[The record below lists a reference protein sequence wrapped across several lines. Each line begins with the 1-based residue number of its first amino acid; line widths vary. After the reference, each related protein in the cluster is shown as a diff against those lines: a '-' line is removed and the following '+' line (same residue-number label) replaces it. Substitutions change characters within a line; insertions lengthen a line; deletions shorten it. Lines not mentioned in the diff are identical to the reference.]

1 MKDRASEILNLLVSK
16 RNVKVNTL
24 AELLGVSC
32 VTIRKDLDNLERR
45 GLICRNHGYASL
57 DMASEDGKRMAYNY
71 SVKQRIARDAANT
84 VKDGETI
91 MIGSGSCC
99 AFLVEELAKMK
110 KNVTII
116 TNSIFITNF
125 VSFYS
130 NIKLILLGGYYQPDS
145 QLVVGPI
152 TVKSGEQFF
161 SDKLFVDADGF
172 LPDFGFSGNDYRNVQ
187 TIKELAVNAREVYVL
202 AEAEIYKKQGVLCM
216 VQFDQ
221 LTGVY
226 TDGGISAEAEAAL
239 VKNNVMLY
247 KITGSGG
254 AAAGIGIS
262 QSPRRLSKAAS
273 LSLN

>member
-1 MKDRASEILNLLVSK
+1 MKDRASEILDLLVSK
-16 RNVKVNTL
+16 RNVKVNAL
-24 AELLGVSC
+24 AESLGVSC
-32 VTIRKDLDNLERR
+32 VTIRKDLNSLERR

-57 DMASEDGKRMAYNY
+57 DTASDDGKRMAHNY
-71 SVKQRIARDAANT
+71 LVKQQIAHDAANT
-84 VKDGETI
+84 VKEGETI

-110 KNVTII
+110 RNVTII

-145 QLVVGPI
+145 QLVVGPM

-161 SDKLFVDADGF
+161 SDKLFIDADGF
-172 LPDFGFSGNDYRNVQ
+172 LPNFGFTGNDCRYVQ

-202 AEAEIYKKQGVLCM
+202 TESETFNKQGVLCM

-239 VKNNVMLY
+239 VKNNVALY
-247 KITGSGG
+247 KINSLYGV
-254 AAAGIGIS
+254 AARIGIAK
-262 QSPRRLSKAAS
+262 SPLLPPSKAAS
-273 LSLN
+273 